1 MISAVR
7 QRYNA
12 AFTEPRYQ
20 ALVAELNHAV
30 YWPVDFRVAESPLFL
45 DESTTRELVKAAA
58 DILAQ
63 LARPGF
69 RSHAA
74 SAIPAG
80 LSVPGETDFPHFL
93 AVDFAL
99 CRDDEGK
106 VLPQLIEL
114 QGFPTVACWQALLAR
129 TYRKHFPE
137 IPAEF
142 TPYFSGAPGNRT
154 AAGGAGRPGAPSVRP
169 DHSKLA
175 PSPGPTFETDEADYL
190 EALRAAIL
198 GDCLPENTV
207 LLEITPDQQK
217 TRVDFACTHA
227 FLGIKPLCVTKVIK
241 RARQLFYYSG
251 GREVPIHRIFNRV
264 IFDELL
270 RKNPPMKF
278 SFFDDLDV
286 QWAGH
291 PNWYFRISK
300 HTLPYLRSPFVPECR
315 FASDF
320 ADARPSGRGPITNNQ
335 QRITLPSDLGGYVLK
350 PLYSFAGL
358 GVDIAPTR
366 EKLAALEKPSEWL
379 LQRKVGYAPVLETP
393 DGPAKAEV
401 RLIFAGDGTAMPRL
415 LNQLVRL
422 TKGAMHGVDF
432 NKGKTWVG
440 ASAGFHPRL

>member
-1 MISAVR
+1 MISSLR

-12 AFTEPRYQ
+12 AFTEKRY
-20 ALVAELNHAV
+20 ASFIAELNKAV

-45 DESTTRELVKAAA
+45 DEATTRALVRASD
-58 DILAQ
+58 DIIGQLAQ
-63 LARPGF
+63 PGF
-69 RSHAA
+69 RTHAET
-74 SAIPAG
+74 AIPQG
-80 LSVPGETDFPHFL
+80 LTVPNETEWPHFL

-99 CRDDEGK
+99 CHDASGQ
-106 VLPQLIEL
+106 VFPQLIEL
-114 QGFPTVACWQALLAR
+114 QGFPTVACWQALL
-129 TYRKHFPE
+129 TGTFKKHFPE

-142 TPYFSGAPGNRT
+142 TPYFST
-154 AAGGAGRPGAPSVRP
+154 GGARPPDGLSGLANPSQPIQRPGSTYEQQEEAY
-169 DHSKLA
+169 LA
-175 PSPGPTFETDEADYL
+175 D
-190 EALRAAIL
+190 LRHAMV

-227 FLGIKPLCVTKVIK
+227 FLGIKPLCVTKVLK
-241 RARQLFYYSG
+241 RGRQLFYPSG
-251 GREVPIHRIFNRV
+251 GREVRIERIFNRV

-300 HTLPYLRSPFVPECR
+300 HTLPYLKSPYVPDCR
-315 FASDF
+315 FVSE
-320 ADARPSGRGPITNNQ
+320 
-335 QRITLPSDLGGYVLK
+335 LGGHIPADLENYVCK

-366 EKLAALEKPSEWL
+366 GKIAAIEKPAEWL
-379 LQRKVGYAPVLETP
+379 LQRKVAYAPVMETP

-401 RLIFAGDGTAMPRL
+401 RLIYAGDGTGMPKL
-415 LNQLVRL
+415 VNQLVRL

-432 NKGKTWVG
+432 NKGRTWVG
-440 ASAGFHPRL
+440 ASAGFHAPL